1 MRALKEFKTMCRYT
15 LFCTSAVPLPTEGN
29 LPQIIKKAMKD
40 AGSAKVIHL
49 WCCLTLGQMD
59 ILQNSYLVFI
69 ASWGSGKTLLMF
81 TKARELNDLGKKV
94 LILVFLDGNSVA
106 IGQKSLLI
114 LDLEEK
120 LKDCEH
126 VTIKG
131 VLYIDGEPMRDID
144 GNNLSTEEYKHLFVD
159 EYFEDLQR
167 LSGKSTREFKRIISG
182 KQTVWVSLSNSY
194 KKPDTAENVEEF
206 RQMAKS
212 FFPNRFEIANL
223 DYSLRLTENVF
234 NEVKK
239 LAVLESNM
247 YVPNNVLISE
257 SSTPSNISEGNPLI
271 KLTKETLRASLQ
283 KVVDLFNTYQ
293 TMIIIEKKCATDQA
307 TSLDNVVDNLL
318 EEIWDKET
326 ILNAFHD
333 DKILTLLDLL
343 QSELK
348 KMGIDSIFVTGDSE
362 SIKTWMGGNMG
373 QILISTPAYIKGFEC
388 EAIVDFTA
396 GEDPQIYS
404 RASIQVVK
412 APLENLRLRLIDYN
426 DVFQNQDCLST
437 LLCKITFLLL
447 ILI

>member
-396 GEDPQIYS
+396 REDPQIYS

-412 APLENLRLRLIDYN
+412 APLGNLRIRLIDYN
-426 DVFQNQDCLST
+426 DVFENQDHLST
-437 LLCKITFLLL
+437 LLSKMTFL
-447 ILI
+447 IY

>member
-1 MRALKEFKTMCRYT
+1 MCRYT

-29 LPQIIKKAMKD
+29 LPGLIRNAMKD
-40 AGSAKVIHL
+40 AGSAKIIHL

-126 VTIKG
+126 VTVKG
-131 VLYIDGEPMRDID
+131 VLCIDGEPVKDID
-144 GNNLSTEEYKHLFVD
+144 GNVLSTDEYEHIFVD
-159 EYFEDLQR
+159 ECFEDISRFSVKTTKAFLKMIT
-167 LSGKSTREFKRIISG
+167 GKR
-182 KQTVWVSLSNSY
+182 TVWVSLSNSY
-194 KKPDTAENVEEF
+194 KKPKTAENVEDVK
-206 RQMAKS
+206 RAAVG
-212 FFPNRFEIANL
+212 FFPDVFKIANL
-223 DYSLRLTENVF
+223 EYSLRLTENVF
-234 NEVKK
+234 KEVKN
-239 LAVLESNM
+239 LTTLVSNR

-257 SSTPSNISEGNPLI
+257 SKTPSNISEGNPLV
-271 KLTKETLRASLQ
+271 KLTTEPLRGSL
-283 KVVDLFNTYQ
+283 KKCAKLFSTYQ
-293 TMIIIEKKCATDQA
+293 IMIIIDKECASDQA
-307 TSLDNVVDNLL
+307 TSLDIEVDNLL

-362 SIKTWMGGNMG
+362 PIKTWMGGNMG
-373 QILISTPAYIKGFEC
+373 QILISTPAYIRGFEC

-396 GEDPQIYS
+396 GEDPQIFS

-412 APLENLRLRLIDYN
+412 APLENLRIRLIDYN
-426 DVFQNQDCLST
+426 DVFENQDLLST
-437 LLCKITFLLL
+437 LLCKMTFLFL

>member
-29 LPQIIKKAMKD
+29 LPGLIRNAMKD
-40 AGSAKVIHL
+40 AGSAKIIHL

-131 VLYIDGEPMRDID
+131 VLCINGEPMKDID
-144 GNNLSTEEYKHLFVD
+144 GNILSTEEYEHLFVD
-159 EYFEDLQR
+159 ECFEDIST
-167 LSGKSTREFKRIISG
+167 LSVKTRKAFLKLISG

-194 KKPDTAENVEEF
+194 RKPDSAENVEDVKKT
-206 RQMAKS
+206 AIG
-212 FFPNRFEIANL
+212 FFPDAFEIANL
-223 DYSLRLTENVF
+223 DYSLRLTENVLK
-234 NEVKK
+234 EVKN
-239 LAVLESNM
+239 LAMLESNR

-257 SSTPSNISEGNPLI
+257 SRTPSNISEGNPLV
-271 KLTKETLRASLQ
+271 KLTTEPLRGSL
-283 KVVDLFNTYQ
+283 KKCAKLFSTYQ
-293 TMIIIEKKCATDQA
+293 IMIIIDKECASDQA
-307 TSLDNVVDNLL
+307 TSLDIVVDNLL

-362 SIKTWMGGNMG
+362 PIKTWMGGNMG
-373 QILISTPAYIKGFEC
+373 QILISTPAYIRGFEC

-396 GEDPQIYS
+396 GEDPQIFS

-412 APLENLRLRLIDYN
+412 APLENLRIRLIDYN
-426 DVFQNQDCLST
+426 DVFENQDCLST
-437 LLCKITFLLL
+437 LLCKITFLFL